1 MSDGIMSD
9 QIQSPRAVPERMN
22 TDVVSRDSGTRQKE
36 KQRTRHI
43 TVEISALLYE
53 RVANAVY
60 SMEDMTFSKFTEQA
74 FSRYV
79 DFLERENGGMFKQR
93 KKRGYIWKHGKRRVD
108 IVI

>member
-1 MSDGIMSD
+1 MSDEIMSD
-9 QIQSPRAVPERMN
+9 EIQGPRAVPERKSA
-22 TDVVSRDSGTRQKE
+22 DVVSHDRGTRQKK
-36 KQRTRHI
+36 KQRTRQI
-43 TVEISALLYE
+43 TVEISAPLYE

-60 SMEDMTFSKFTEQA
+60 RMDDMTFSKFTERA
-74 FSRYV
+74 FSRYI